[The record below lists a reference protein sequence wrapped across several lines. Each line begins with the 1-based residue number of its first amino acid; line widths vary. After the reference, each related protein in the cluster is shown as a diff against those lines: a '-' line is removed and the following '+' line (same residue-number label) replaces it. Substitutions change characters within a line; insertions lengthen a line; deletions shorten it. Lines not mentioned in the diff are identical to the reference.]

1 MKFANL
7 TVRGKLTAAFGTL
20 TAIVLVVSGQSIRA
34 LGHLHDDFASYVN
47 ETGARTALAND
58 LLDAT
63 NARAVSARNLVL
75 VSTPADRAA
84 EKAAVEAS
92 HHHVATNM
100 GKLKD
105 ALSKADVNPRERE
118 LFTAIEKVEALY
130 GPVAEGIVALALA
143 DKRDD
148 AIAKM
153 NAECRPLLAD
163 LIKAANAYVAFNR
176 AAAGSEVTA
185 AEAAYGVNRSVMIA
199 SSVAALGLA
208 VGLALLI
215 TRGLV
220 RALGAEP
227 AELSEVAQRVASG
240 NLSPVAGTER
250 APAGSILASLGH
262 MQSSLARVV
271 GQVRNAS
278 DSIATG
284 SAQIATGNA
293 DLSQRTEEQA
303 SNLQQTSA
311 SMEELNATVRNNAD
325 TASQANQLATSASA
339 AAQKGGQVVSQV
351 VTTMDDISTS
361 SKKISDIIGVIDG
374 IAFQTNIL
382 ALNAAVEAARAGE
395 QGRGFAVVASEVR
408 SLAQRSAEAA
418 KEIKTLI
425 GTSVEKVEAG
435 SRLVGDAGSSMN
447 DIVTQVKRVA
457 DLIAEITSATGE
469 QTSGIGQVADAVT
482 QLDQVTQQNAAL
494 VEESAAAA
502 DSLRQQAANLAEL
515 VSVFQLGH
523 ESASAGGASATL
535 QVKVQAKAA
544 ARTAST
550 PTATA
555 GAGAGAGAGASKAA
569 LKAGSAPRESAPAST
584 ATPKTKGTATSTAMA
599 MATATAN
606 DWESF

>member
-20 TAIVLVVSGQSIRA
+20 TAIVLVVSGLSIRS
-34 LGHLHDDFASYVN
+34 LGHLHDDFATYVN

-63 NARAVSARNLVL
+63 NARAISARNLVL
-75 VSTPADRAA
+75 VITPADRAA

-118 LFTAIEKVEALY
+118 LFTAIEKVEAQY

-148 AIAKM
+148 AIVKM
-153 NAECRPLLAD
+153 NNECRPLLAA
-163 LIKAANAYVAFNR
+163 LIKAANEYVAFNR
-176 AAAGSEVTA
+176 AAASAEVA
-185 AEAAYGVNRSVMIA
+185 SADAAYGVNRTVMIA
-199 SSVAALGLA
+199 SSLAAVGLA

-227 AELSEVAQRVASG
+227 AELSEIAQRVASG
-240 NLSPVAGTER
+240 NLAPVTGAER
-250 APAGSILASLGH
+250 APAGSILASLGN

-435 SRLVGDAGSSMN
+435 SRLVGDAGNSMN

-523 ESASAGGASATL
+523 ESTSAGGASVNM
-535 QVKVQAKAA
+535 QVKVQAKAPA
-544 ARTAST
+544 WTAST

-555 GAGAGAGAGASKAA
+555 GAGASKAA
-569 LKAGSAPRESAPAST
+569 PKAGSSPRDSAPAFT
-584 ATPKTKGTATSTAMA
+584 AAAMPKTKATA